1 MTSCKPHD
9 ELKCPFCKR
18 IMILVKGTFLC
29 PQCSIGIIWDLNTP
43 NSDAEEKE
51 WVDKN
56 IGVRKDE
63 KS

>member
-1 MTSCKPHD
+1 
-9 ELKCPFCKR
+9 
-18 IMILVKGTFLC
+18 MILVKGTFLC
-29 PQCSIGIIWDLNTP
+29 PKCSIGIIWDLNTP